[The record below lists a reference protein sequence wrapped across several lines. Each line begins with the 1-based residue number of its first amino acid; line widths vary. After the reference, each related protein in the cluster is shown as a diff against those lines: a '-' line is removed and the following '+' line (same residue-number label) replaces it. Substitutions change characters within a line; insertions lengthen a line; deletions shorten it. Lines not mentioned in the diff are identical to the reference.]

1 MNKRTPPSETSISR
15 GGITVRA
22 LLLGVFF
29 AGIFAYVTVMREHT
43 PPYEITTA
51 TQVAVFPIL
60 LLIGMLLLI
69 NPIIKLV
76 FRFLRPFTLV
86 ELMIVFVMGSVSS
99 GISTFGLASQ
109 LVPMVSSL
117 MNPYWN
123 NDQSRW
129 DVYVEP
135 YVSDKFFVAEENT
148 RQAAVR
154 FKNVHEELRE
164 AQSIFR
170 AAKSVSAARDQHQQA
185 RELHEEAKALPEDN
199 PDRDIKI
206 NAALQEIRF
215 AERAISQAEK
225 SWAPYEEDHQ
235 ASSVLQTYPERIER
249 LTQERDE
256 KKQALQSIKADAEE
270 AVEVFRKGLPE
281 EMRAIP
287 GFVHTTEENF
297 VAYRARIKRLMNGVK
312 ALDHVRTAESVLAD
326 RGMNSGTGTLEQRRE
341 TALDSLDKAIDILE
355 PISELPAL
363 REQLEQAR
371 QDSQDCN
378 EQLHNTEQNLRALQ
392 QRRRVAPVEYFNELD
407 KQIENTEDRVDD
419 LKEQS
424 DKLSSLISDKLLPP
438 LNVTEKVQETK
449 EQLQQLRDR
458 IAEAQTTEAMQPL
471 TADLVEAM
479 GAFRTFDASF
489 DRFLFGDV
497 NWSIWVTP
505 IAQWSILILLTYLVL
520 MTFNVL
526 IFRQWAYNERLIYP
540 LAELPMLLAGG
551 TDEEYGIVPPLY
563 RCALFWVGVAI
574 SSFVLGW
581 NIMASGGVIP
591 GVSEISLTFELT
603 DYVKGTAFEGISPGA
618 RLHVFFTLI
627 GLSFLIPARI
637 SHSLWL
643 FHVGYMF
650 LLLVLVWLGLGVDE
664 RSFPYDWMMVLNFRT
679 ALGGGALLVFASVVL
694 WKCRQYIFCFLN
706 PVALEGLPD
715 GERRELRISSWL
727 FVGGSLGLIAMLT
740 WGMGANLF
748 FSILCYLV
756 ILIITIGLVRAVAEG
771 GILGFQCHFGPF
783 HLIRSVL
790 GMNHAWT
797 APSLFA
803 PILIFYS
810 IMFLD
815 IKTFIAPAMANAL
828 KIRDDAGMGRTR
840 FHVGIAAGILVA
852 MGIAILTH
860 IILGYSQGADAM
872 HGWFYSHFPQQV
884 FDTIKTM
891 TITEPTDSAGAR
903 MWLLTGC
910 IVMGLLIYFRQRV
923 FWLPHPIG
931 MIMLVNPLMAQYWFS
946 ILLGWLFKNLVT
958 KYGNKTTYATI
969 RTLFVGLIVGELI
982 MCMFGATL
990 NR

>member
-1 MNKRTPPSETSISR
+1 MNKRTPQSETSISR

-29 AGIFAYVTVMREHT
+29 AGLFAYITVMREQVSH
-43 PPYEITTA
+43 EVVTA
-51 TQVAVFPIL
+51 TQLAVLPIL

-69 NPIIKLV
+69 NPIIKHV

-109 LVPMVSSL
+109 LVPVVSSL

-129 DVYVEP
+129 DIYVEP
-135 YVSDKFFVAEENT
+135 YVSDKFFLAEENT
-148 RQAAVR
+148 RKAAIQ
-154 FKNVHEELRE
+154 FKNVYEELRQ
-164 AQSIFR
+164 AQSVLR
-170 AAKSVSAARDQHQQA
+170 AAKTLTAAQKQLEQASELREKARD
-185 RELHEEAKALPEDN
+185 LPSDDPE
-199 PDRDIKI
+199 RDLKV
-206 NAALQEIRF
+206 NTALQELRF
-215 AERAISQAEK
+215 AKRAISQGEE
-225 SWAPYEEDHQ
+225 SWAPYEEE
-235 ASSVLQTYPERIER
+235 LQPEVVMETYPERIER
-249 LTQERDE
+249 LMRERAE
-256 KKQALQSIKADAEE
+256 KKQALESIKADAEQ
-270 AVEVFRKGLPE
+270 AVEVFRKGLPD

-287 GFVHTTEENF
+287 GMIHTTNESF
-297 VAYRARIKRLMNGVK
+297 AAYRARVKRLMNGVK
-312 ALDHVRTAESVLAD
+312 ALDKVRTAEAVLAD
-326 RGMNSGTGTLEQRRE
+326 RGMNSGTGTLEQRQQ
-341 TALDSLDKAIDILE
+341 TAVEALDKAIDIMA
-355 PISELPAL
+355 PISELPVL
-363 REQLEQAR
+363 EERLEQA
-371 QDSQDCN
+371 QLELQETND
-378 EQLHNTEQNLRALQ
+378 QLHSSEQNLGALQ
-392 QRRRVAPVEYFNELD
+392 QRRREAPVEYFDELD
-407 KQIENTEDRVDD
+407 KQIGESKDRVDE
-419 LKEQS
+419 LKKRS
-424 DKLSSLISDKLLPP
+424 DRLSSEISDELQPP
-438 LNVTEKVQETK
+438 LDITEKVQETRG
-449 EQLQQLRDR
+449 QIQQLSES
-458 IAEAQTTEAMQPL
+458 IAEAQTPEELEPL
-471 TADLVEAM
+471 QAELIDVM
-479 GAFRTFDASF
+479 GAFRAFDASF
-489 DRFLFGDV
+489 ERFAFGDID
-497 NWSIWVTP
+497 WKIWVTP
-505 IAQWSILILLTYLVL
+505 IAQWSLLILLTYLVL

-551 TDEEYGIVPPLY
+551 TDEEYGTVPPIY
-563 RCALFWVGVAI
+563 RTALFWVGVAI
-574 SSFVLGW
+574 SCFVLGW
-581 NIMASGGVIP
+581 NIMAGKGVIP

-664 RSFPYDWMMVLNFRT
+664 RSFPSDWMMVLNFRT

-694 WKCRQYIFCFLN
+694 WKCRKYIFCFMH

-727 FVGGSLGLIAMLT
+727 FMGGSIGLIAMLT

-748 FSILCYLV
+748 FSILCYMV

-790 GMNHAWT
+790 GMNHSWT

-803 PILIFYS
+803 PLLIFYS

-828 KIRDDAGMGRTR
+828 KIRDDAGMGRIR
-840 FHVGIAAGILVA
+840 FHVGIAAGIFVA
-852 MGIAILTH
+852 MGIAIMTH
-860 IILGYSQGADAM
+860 IILGYSQGADSM
-872 HGWFYSHFPQQV
+872 HNWFYSNFPQQV

-910 IVMGLLIYFRQRV
+910 IVMGLLVYFRQRV

-958 KYGNKTTYATI
+958 KYGNKTTYSTI

-982 MCMFGATL
+982 MCMFGASL